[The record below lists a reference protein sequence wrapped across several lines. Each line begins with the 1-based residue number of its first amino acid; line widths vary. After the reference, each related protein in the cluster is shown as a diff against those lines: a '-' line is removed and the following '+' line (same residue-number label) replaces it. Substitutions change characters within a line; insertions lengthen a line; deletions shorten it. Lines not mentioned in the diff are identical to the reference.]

1 MSEIFFDVTMT
12 HTHAPYKFVE
22 IISDN
27 PVTPMKVSDDQGYFA
42 DPAGNQA
49 EKRNVNFDDSS
60 GVVR

>member
-1 MSEIFFDVTMT
+1 MT